1 MTVGKTLY
9 YRQVF
14 QKLNK
19 VNKVF
24 LINKIQS
31 AEKFSEDVTDIFKIY
46 EIHENSITVG
56 KEEKSQKVAIKIQTK
71 EIISHLNKTRHMLES
86 SEWKKDF
93 PSHFE
98 PLAITGTTVA
108 SFSTILLIVFVIIL
122 CRHI

>member
-1 MTVGKTLY
+1 M
-9 YRQVF
+9 
-14 QKLNK
+14 
-19 VNKVF
+19 
-24 LINKIQS
+24 INKIES
-31 AEKFSEDVTDIFKIY
+31 AENLGEDVTDVFKIY
-46 EIHENSITVG
+46 EIQENFIKAG
-56 KEEKSQKVAIKIQTK
+56 KDEKTQKVSIKIQTK

-108 SFSTILLIVFVIIL
+108 SFSTILLIIFVIIL